1 MALVAS
7 FIIQLFLI
15 FMKLFAISIIFHI
28 LASSY
33 VVKSASNEH
42 IALWRNAKAGAS
54 FICLAVNKQG
64 SMAET
69 VTH

>member
-7 FIIQLFLI
+7 AIIQLFLM
-15 FMKLFAISIIFHI
+15 FMKLFAISLISHI

-42 IALWRNAKAGAS
+42 IARWRNAKAGAS
-54 FICLAVNKQG
+54 FVRLAVNKQG
-64 SMAET
+64 SMMET